1 MFVKQNPDR
10 KKNLLTSQIYIIHS
24 RSYSNERT
32 TIMDSI
38 RDINV
43 DILNQNDK
51 LLVRMLVFPYSKS
64 SKFVNIEILNSLI
77 EYILITKR
85 FDVPPL

>member
-1 MFVKQNPDR
+1 
-10 KKNLLTSQIYIIHS
+10 
-24 RSYSNERT
+24 
-32 TIMDSI
+32 MDSI

-51 LLVRMLVFPYSKS
+51 LLVRMLVFPYSKF
-64 SKFVNIEILNSLI
+64 SKFDNIEILNSLI